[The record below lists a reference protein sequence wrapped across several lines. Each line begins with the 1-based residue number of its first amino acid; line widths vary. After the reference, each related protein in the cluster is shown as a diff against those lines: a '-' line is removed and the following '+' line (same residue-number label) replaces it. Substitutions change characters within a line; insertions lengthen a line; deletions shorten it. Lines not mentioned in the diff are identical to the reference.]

1 MILIFTQSF
10 EETTCDVIAWLI
22 YLKKEVVRINL
33 DKDICNLFHIELS
46 SNEVNRIKFC
56 VADHEIDVSE
66 VTAFWY
72 RRGGYF
78 KILTGT
84 IELTRFFSQKT
95 LKFSK
100 EISQNLQEESYFLSS
115 FINKNLVSLLP
126 NINSAETASPNKLN
140 VLTEANKVGLLIP
153 PTLITNR
160 KEDVINFKV
169 KHKSIITKAIN
180 ESLHFSD
187 DDAFYSVY
195 TEEIV
200 TFDNIPNTFFP
211 SLFQKKLEKEYEIR
225 TFYLWGEFYSMAIFS
240 QEIEQTKVDFR
251 KYSKE
256 IPNRYVPYDLPK
268 TISMKLKRLM
278 DNLKLNSGSID
289 LVYTKDEDYYFLEV
303 NPVGQ
308 FAMVSEPCNYYL
320 EKIVAQKLSEN
331 EK

>member
-1 MILIFTQSF
+1 MILIFAQSF

-22 YLKKEVVRINL
+22 YFKKKFIRINL
-33 DKDICNLFHIELS
+33 DKDICNSFHIELPI
-46 SNEVNRIKFC
+46 NKVAHIKFH
-56 VADHEIDVSE
+56 VSNHEIDISE
-66 VTAFWY
+66 ITAFWY
-72 RRGGYF
+72 RRGGYL
-78 KILTGT
+78 KILLDNTA
-84 IELTRFFSQKT
+84 LSQFLLKQT

-100 EISQNLQEESYFLSS
+100 EINRNLQEESYFLSS
-115 FINKNLVSLLP
+115 FIDRDFSSLLP

-140 VLTEANKVGLLIP
+140 VLTEASKVGLLIP
-153 PTLITNR
+153 PTLITTQ
-160 KEDVINFKV
+160 KEDVINFKL

-187 DDAFYSVY
+187 ENAFYSVY

-200 TFDNIPNTFFP
+200 TLDNIPDIFFP

-225 TFYLWGEFYSMAIFS
+225 TFYLWGKFYSMAIFS

-256 IPNRYVPYDLPK
+256 IPNRYVPYCLPK
-268 TISMKLKRLM
+268 AISMKLKRLM

-308 FAMVSEPCNYYL
+308 FSMVSEPCNYYL
-320 EKIVAQKLSEN
+320 ERIVAQKLSEN